1 MDDPT
6 LVQVQVALIGLGGL
20 KKKKTNQG
28 QDAAPAGEE
37 AVSRRGLGGD
47 VGGSRR
53 RGRGREGSPLCM
65 LACLAA

>member
-20 KKKKTNQG
+20 KKKKKTNQG

-53 RGRGREGSPLCM
+53 WI
-65 LACLAA
+65 